1 MFLLF
6 LFLFIALFFSFL
18 CSMLEAMLLS
28 VTPAFAEVLR
38 EEKPKAGDRLRILKE
53 DIDRPLAAILSLNTI
68 AHTVGAAGVGAQ
80 AAHVF
85 GDAYLGIVSAVLTF
99 LILVL
104 SEIIPKTIG
113 AVYWRQIAPFGS
125 LVIVWLVRMLY
136 PLVVLS
142 QLITK
147 LISRGKKYSSVTR
160 EEFHALADIGKKE
173 GVFHETESHIFKNLL
188 TFRTIQA
195 KDIMTPRVVMFSLK
209 ANLTIHDIVKKHI
222 DLKFSRI
229 PLYDESKDRITH
241 YVLKSDIL
249 DRIVNDNQEVSLKDL
264 AREIIAVPEIV
275 YLPKLFEELL
285 NEHEYI
291 AIVIDEYGGVSGV
304 VTMEDVLETIMG
316 IEIVDETDE
325 AIDMR
330 NLAREQWKK
339 RAKTKGLITDPED
352 EKNGG

>member
-1 MFLLF
+1 
-6 LFLFIALFFSFL
+6 
-18 CSMLEAMLLS
+18 MLEAMLLS

-38 EEKPKAGDRLRILKE
+38 EEKPRAGSRLWVLKQN
-53 DIDRPLAAILSLNTI
+53 IDRPLAAILSLNTI
-68 AHTVGAAGVGAQ
+68 AHTVGAAGVGVQ

-99 LILVL
+99 LILVV

-113 AVYWRQIAPFGS
+113 AVYWRQLAPFGS
-125 LVIVWLVRMLY
+125 FIIVLLMWMLY
-136 PLVVLS
+136 PLVILS
-142 QLITK
+142 QLITRM
-147 LISRGKKYSSVTR
+147 ISRGKHSSSVTR

-188 TFRTIQA
+188 NCRTIQT
-195 KDIMTPRVVMFSLK
+195 KDIMTPRIVMFSLRSD
-209 ANLTIHDIVKKHI
+209 LTINDIISKHI

-229 PLYDESKDRITH
+229 PIYDKSEDRITS

-249 DRIVNDNQEVSLKDL
+249 DAILDNRQSAKISEF
-264 AREIIAVPEIV
+264 ARDIIAVPEIV
-275 YLPKLFEELL
+275 YLPKLFDDLL
-285 NEHEYI
+285 NENEYI

-304 VTMEDVLETIMG
+304 VSMEDVLETIMG

-330 NLAREQWKK
+330 HLAREQWKK
-339 RAKTKGLITDPED
+339 RAKTKGLITDPES
-352 EKNGG
+352 EENGG